1 MKVLETDRLIL
12 RNYKET
18 DFDDYWE
25 FASQPNVGPMA
36 GWPPHTDKN
45 NTRERLE
52 LEISKPNQFA
62 IVVKDENKV
71 IGSIEI
77 MDCKTERYIGNEFEP
92 GCKEIGM
99 VLSEYYWNKGYATE
113 ALNEIMR
120 YSFNEL
126 NIPSIFICHAKA
138 NIGSGKVQD
147 KCGFKVIGEYPN
159 YRTWIDGTDTSCIM
173 RKMTQ
178 EEYFELQRNES
189 RK

>member
-36 GWPPHTDKN
+36 GWMPHTDKN
-45 NTRERLE
+45 KTRERLE
-52 LEISKPNQFA
+52 LEISKPYQFA
-62 IVVKDENKV
+62 IVLKEENRV

-77 MDCKTERYIGNEFEP
+77 MECKTDRYRGCEFEE
-92 GCKEIGM
+92 GCKEIGI
-99 VLSEYYWNKGYATE
+99 VLSEYYWGKGYATE
-113 ALNEIMR
+113 ALKEIMR
-120 YSFNEL
+120 YSFEEL
-126 NIPSIFICHAKA
+126 NIPSIFTCHAKA

-178 EEYFELQRNES
+178 EEYFELINKQSRN
-189 RK
+189 